1 MKTRARTANLIKE
14 FFSSSHYAVVGAS
27 NNPTKYGNKVLKWY
41 ISNNRPVTPIN
52 PNERLIE
59 GLECVPNLS
68 SLISNLNH
76 ADVSVSVITPPKIT
90 KTILEEAKKLGIK
103 KVWLQPG
110 AEDTECQDFANQAGI
125 DLLSGGP
132 CVLVDGPRL

>member
-1 MKTRARTANLIKE
+1 MEYVRANPNPNGWQLRL
-14 FFSSSHYAVVGAS
+14 VPLVGAS
-27 NNPTKYGNKVLKWY
+27 NDPTKYGNKVLKWY
-41 ISNNRPVTPIN
+41 ISNNRLVTPIN

-59 GLECVPNLS
+59 
-68 SLISNLNH
+68 
-76 ADVSVSVITPPKIT
+76 VITPPKIT

-110 AEDTECQDFANQAGI
+110 AEDIECQDYANQAGI